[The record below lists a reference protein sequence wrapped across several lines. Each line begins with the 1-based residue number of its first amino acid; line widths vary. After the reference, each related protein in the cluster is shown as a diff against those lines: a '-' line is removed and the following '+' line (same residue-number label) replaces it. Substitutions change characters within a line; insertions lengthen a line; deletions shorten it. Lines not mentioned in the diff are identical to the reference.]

1 MYLDYLVL
9 KIDLYLKSTFLLEK
23 KKIFEKSSAEPFQT
37 VANKK

>member
-9 KIDLYLKSTFLLEK
+9 KIDLYLKSTFLL

-37 VANKK
+37 VANEK